1 MQTYVLT
8 GIYGG
13 LALLTMIF
21 WARSSRID
29 PSDPRIYGEKI
40 PFKGT
45 QINYCTIC
53 KSTVEMQSKHC
64 AKCDRCTE
72 NFDHHCEWL
81 NNCIGSRNYRSF
93 FGATLSM
100 TLLVLM
106 KLMMAI
112 YLLISGLIDSSIL
125 EIPDNFEEKNPNK
138 FMVFIGVSSFKDPFL
153 LLVLLN
159 LLGFHIWL
167 KIKGISTYQ
176 HLMNNRNKEKKV
188 NLTIK
193 KEEGVKKKDEKE
205 KKKKEKSKKEPIKD
219 TANNKKKQKKE
230 HLELEESKESID
242 NPNNNNNPK
251 NEAILIKK
259 DSSLSENFELKPD
272 SNTKEI
278 FNEIIPEEAELN
290 FTKESVRLGEKVQM
304 NQLDEIR
311 IKKPFKQLQEHS
323 HRSAEIGLGDEE
335 SLNLSGFIFHFK
347 N

>member
-1 MQTYVLT
+1 MYALT

-13 LALLTMIF
+13 LALLTMVF
-21 WARSSRID
+21 WARASRID

-100 TLLVLM
+100 TLLVLI

-112 YLLISGLIDSSIL
+112 YLLITGLIDTSTL
-125 EIPDNFEEKNPNK
+125 EIPENFEEKDPYK
-138 FMVFIGVSSFKDPFL
+138 FMVFVGVSAFKDPFL

-159 LLGFHIWL
+159 LLGFHVWL
-167 KIKGISTYQ
+167 KIQGISTYQ
-176 HLMNNRNKEKKV
+176 YLMNNRNKGKKV

-193 KEEGVKKKDEKE
+193 KEEGAKKNEEKE
-205 KKKKEKSKKEPIKD
+205 KKTKEKSKKETIIDPKND
-219 TANNKKKQKKE
+219 NNNQKKQKKE
-230 HLELEESKESID
+230 HEELEESKESID
-242 NPNNNNNPK
+242 KPNNNNNNAK
-251 NEAILIKK
+251 NEGILIKK
-259 DSSLSENFELKPD
+259 DSTLSENFELKPD
-272 SNTKEI
+272 NNNKEI
-278 FNEIIPEEAELN
+278 FNEIILEEAELN

-304 NQLDEIR
+304 NQLDEIK
-311 IKKPFKQLQEHS
+311 IKKPFMQLQENS
-323 HRSAEIGLGDEE
+323 HRSAEMGLGDEE
-335 SLNLSGFIFHFK
+335 SLNLSGF
-347 N
+347 